1 MVICPI
7 QNLKDSEMDGD
18 LTGILQ
24 ATVKQALAKKQTLKI
39 VGGGSKSFLQAANAD
54 AELNLSEHSGVIAY
68 EPSELYITA
77 RAGTPTAEIEA
88 LLATHNQMLACE
100 PPHFGEK
107 ATLGGTVACG
117 FPGSRRPFAG
127 SVRDHILGV
136 HIINGAG
143 DILQFGGQVMKNVA
157 GFDVSRLMVGAR
169 GTLGC
174 LLELSIK
181 VMPKPELEETL
192 RFECPLA
199 DAPKRMSELARHS
212 MPVSALAWAEG
223 HIFLR
228 LEGTAAAIRSAHTQI
243 GGEATA
249 GSTQFWETVR
259 EQTHPFF
266 TRSEPLWRLSLP
278 PAATLNMPENDVFM
292 DWAGGLRWWY
302 TDKPAVEIEALAHG
316 HGGYAYLFRG
326 AVPVVGATPPASL
339 LAIHQRLK
347 KSFDPHGI
355 FNPGLMGGS
364 F

>member
-1 MVICPI
+1 
-7 QNLKDSEMDGD
+7 MDGD
-18 LTGILQ
+18 LTEELK
-24 ATVKQALAKKQTLKI
+24 ATVKQALVKKQTLSI
-39 VGGGSKSFLQAANAD
+39 VGGDSKSFLQTANAD
-54 AELNLSEHSGVIAY
+54 AELDLSGHSGVIAY

-77 RAGTPTAEIEA
+77 RTGTSMAEIEA

-117 FPGSRRPFAG
+117 FSGPRRPFGGA
-127 SVRDHILGV
+127 VRDHILGV
-136 HIINGAG
+136 QIINGAG
-143 DILQFGGQVMKNVA
+143 EVLQFGGQVMKNVA

-192 RFECPLA
+192 LFECPLA
-199 DAPKRMSELARHS
+199 DAPGRMSELTHRS
-212 MPVSALAWAEG
+212 IPVSALAWAEG

-228 LEGTAAAIRSAHTQI
+228 LEGTAAAIRAAHAQV
-243 GGEATA
+243 GGEAAT
-249 GSTQFWETVR
+249 GSTHFWETVR

-266 TRSEPLWRLSLP
+266 KRSEPLWRLSLP
-278 PAATLNMPENDVFM
+278 PAAILNMSENDVLM
-292 DWAGGLRWWY
+292 DWGGGLRWWH
-302 TDKPAVEIEALAHG
+302 TDKSAAEIEALASG
-316 HGGYAYLFRG
+316 RGGYAYPFRG
-326 AVPVVGATPPASL
+326 ATPAVGATPPAGL
-339 LAIHQRLK
+339 LTIHQRLK

-355 FNPGLMGGS
+355 FNPSLMGGG

>member
-1 MVICPI
+1 MGSD
-7 QNLKDSEMDGD
+7 QTEM
-18 LTGILQ
+18 LQ
-24 ATVKQALAKKQTLKI
+24 ATVKQALAKKQTLHI
-39 VGGGSKSFLQAANAD
+39 VGCGSKSFLQSATAD
-54 AELNLSEHSGVIAY
+54 AELNLSGHTGVIAY

-77 RAGTPTAEIEA
+77 RAGTHMTEIEA
-88 LLATHNQMLACE
+88 LLAQHNQMLACE

-107 ATLGGTVACG
+107 VTLGGTVACG
-117 FPGSRRPFAG
+117 FSGSRRPFAG

-143 DILQFGGQVMKNVA
+143 EILQFGGQVMKNVA

-192 RFECPLA
+192 LFECPLA
-199 DAPKRMSELARHS
+199 DAPKRMSELTRRS
-212 MPVSALAWAEG
+212 MPISALALTAG

-228 LEGTAAAIRSAHTQI
+228 LEGTAAAIHAAHTQI
-243 GGEATA
+243 GGETAT
-249 GSTQFWETVR
+249 GSAHFWETVR
-259 EQTHPFF
+259 EQTHAFF
-266 TRSEPLWRLSLP
+266 TRSQPLWRLSLP
-278 PAATLNMPENDVFM
+278 PATTLNMPENDVLI
-292 DWAGGLRWWY
+292 DWGGGLRWWH
-302 TDKPAVEIEALAHG
+302 TDKPAAEIEALASE

-355 FNPGLMGGS
+355 FNPGLMGGG